1 MAVKSLRIRL
11 LAAAAIV
18 VSLVL
23 VLAGFALLVVFER
36 NVVRSIDIELDAYL
50 EQLASVLARDEN
62 GRVIVESEL
71 ADPRF
76 RQPYGGRYWQVSTDR
91 GVVLRSRSLWD
102 TLLQVDKAPKPDGG
116 VQRRELAGP
125 DRQVLYAAIR
135 SVILE
140 QESLDQREQAPPG
153 PQDLAPSGS
162 QEQTP
167 TEPQGQTLSA
177 LQVQAPLMPQDE
189 RYILV
194 AAMDRAEVDQINAKF
209 SGDIVPALGIFAV
222 LLIGAA
228 WVQVSVG
235 LAPLEK
241 VRTGLEA
248 VRLGESQRLDADVPS
263 ELQPLVAETNR
274 LLEAQ
279 ETALIKA
286 RARAGDLA
294 HGIKTPLTA
303 LTMLAEGLRS
313 DGQPG
318 LAQDI
323 EHHLLGLGRHVERE
337 LARSRIAAGAKSTR
351 TLLEPTVSGLV
362 KTISKFPRGEAI
374 DWYVDSPAGL
384 SAAVDEVDLAEIL
397 GNLLDNARK
406 FTRSAVTV
414 TARRRGPEI
423 EVVVE
428 DDGSGIP
435 EHDRSR
441 VLNRGIR
448 LDERVPGSGLGL
460 TIAKEIVEAY
470 RGRLELGNSHT
481 GGLRVILVLPAPDIR
496 LDA

>member
-23 VLAGFALLVVFER
+23 VLAGFALVVVFER
-36 NVVRSIDIELDAYL
+36 NVVHSIDIELDAYL
-50 EQLASVLARDEN
+50 DQLASILAHDEN

-76 RQPYGGRYWQVSTDR
+76 RQPYGGRYWQVSTDQ
-91 GVVLRSRSLWD
+91 GVSLRSRSLWD
-102 TLLQVDKAPKPDGG
+102 TLLQVDQAPAPDGG
-116 VQRRELAGP
+116 VRRQELAGP
-125 DRQVLYAAIR
+125 NRQVLYAAIR

-140 QESLDQREQAPPG
+140 QALPKSREE
-153 PQDLAPSGS
+153 APSKP
-162 QEQTP
+162 QEL
-167 TEPQGQTLSA
+167 EPLSR
-177 LQVQAPLMPQDE
+177 QDE
-189 RYILV
+189 RYVLV

-222 LLIGAA
+222 LLIAAA

-241 VRTGLEA
+241 IRTGLEA
-248 VRLGESQRLDADVPS
+248 VRLGRTYRLDADVPS

-294 HGIKTPLTA
+294 HGLKTPLTA

-313 DGQPG
+313 NGQPG
-318 LAQDI
+318 LAHDI

-337 LARSRIAAGAKSTR
+337 LARSRIAAGAPTAR
-351 TLLEPTVSGLV
+351 ALLEPTVSGLV
-362 KTISKFPRGEAI
+362 KTIRKFPRGDGI
-374 DWYVDSPAGL
+374 DWCVDSPGGL
-384 SAAVDEVDLAEIL
+384 SAAVDEIDLAEIL

-406 FTRSAVTV
+406 WTRSVVTV
-414 TARRRGPEI
+414 TARRRGHEI
-423 EVVVE
+423 EVWVE

-460 TIAKEIVEAY
+460 TIVKEIVEAY
-470 RGRLELGNSHT
+470 NGKLELGNSEI
-481 GGLRVILVLPAPDIR
+481 GGLRVSLVLPASG
-496 LDA
+496 